1 MNTKEVASYLKV
13 AESTVAK
20 YAQKGKLSF
29 RTEKRCKVYEL
40 EDVKKLQQKI
50 EEDTD
55 CIIFKGRERDRFIR
69 EWEEVQ
75 RRFKNAK

>member
-20 YAQKGKLSF
+20 YAQKGKIRF

-40 EDVKKLQQKI
+40 EDVIKMQKKI

-55 CIIFKGRERDRFIR
+55 CIIFKGKERDRFIR
-69 EWEEVQ
+69 EWEQVQ
-75 RRFKNAK
+75 GRFENAK

>member
-1 MNTKEVASYLKV
+1 MNTKEVANYLKV

-29 RTEKRCKVYEL
+29 VTEKRCKVYDL
-40 EDVKKLQQKI
+40 QDVIKLQQKI

-55 CIIFKGRERDRFIR
+55 CVIFKGKEREKFIQ

-75 RRFKNAK
+75 ERFKHAK